1 MKTCHMLLQTL
12 DWRTWQRCWVRW
24 TQQGIIFYLN
34 LSCLHQRH
42 FSQMRRLRALP
53 CCTALKCELWDKE
66 KRLWTW
72 GFRMLSHLCD
82 LYDQFCW
89 NQYRNCDTHT
99 DFFRDHIYLYQYQGA
114 HPRTRLCILRGP
126 KGETAPEGDDAR
138 NMKRIIL
145 RLIVKSGCALPTDD
159 SWPWEGAVMY
169 KQWRRKFTN
178 FPTIYRNLSWALLL
192 HCSGDYIPSICQM
205 FEC

>member
-99 DFFRDHIYLYQYQGA
+99 DFFRDHIYLFKYQQA
-114 HPRTRLCILRGP
+114 HPRTTWPPRWDCARGWRCKKYEKDNLASDCREWLCAAHRWLL
-126 KGETAPEGDDAR
+126 T
-138 NMKRIIL
+138 M
-145 RLIVKSGCALPTDD
+145 
-159 SWPWEGAVMY
+159 
-169 KQWRRKFTN
+169 RRCCNVQAMAEKVHQF
-178 FPTIYRNLSWALLL
+178 S
-192 HCSGDYIPSICQM
+192 HH
-205 FEC
+205 